1 MGFTVAEELT
11 FPRYGVSAA
20 GCYVTIRATYS
31 HNKAGSY
38 TQLSGVGYSPP
49 MMPGANGPQ
58 VPSLPYTLVARYYV
72 YASNDT
78 TLSPLLEDSLML
90 NSETAPAN
98 PIATLYAALKDQ
110 HFAGK
115 TITDDL

>member
-1 MGFTVAEELT
+1 MGFTVTEELT

-31 HNKAGSY
+31 HNKAGS
-38 TQLSGVGYSPP
+38 QSFGMPPP

>member
-31 HNKAGSY
+31 HNKAGSH
-38 TQLSGVGYSPP
+38 PP

-58 VPSLPYTLVARYYV
+58 VDSLLYTLVARYYV
-72 YASNDT
+72 YASQEAG
-78 TLSPLLEDSLML
+78 LSPLAEGSVML
-90 NSETAPAN
+90 SVDEVPAD
-98 PIATLYAALKDQ
+98 PIAAIYEKIKENYV
-110 HFAGK
+110 GK
-115 TITDDL
+115 TLVDVL

>member
-31 HNKAGSY
+31 HNKAGS
-38 TQLSGVGYSPP
+38 QSYSPP

-72 YASNDT
+72 YASQEAG
-78 TLSPLLEDSLML
+78 LSPLAEDSVML
-90 NSETAPAN
+90 SVDEVPAD
-98 PIATLYAALKDQ
+98 PIAAIYEKIKENY
-110 HFAGK
+110 AGK
-115 TITDDL
+115 TLVDV

>member
-1 MGFTVAEELT
+1 MGFIVAEELN

-31 HNKAGSY
+31 HNKAGSP
-38 TQLSGVGYSPP
+38 SIGMPFSMP
-49 MMPGANGPQ
+49 MMPGVQTG
-58 VPSLPYTLVARYYV
+58 PYTLVARYYV

-78 TLSPLLEDSLML
+78 TLSPLSEDSLML
-90 NSETAPAN
+90 NLDEAPAN
-98 PIATLYAALKDQ
+98 PIATLYAALKAQ

-115 TITDDL
+115 TITDL

>member
-1 MGFTVAEELT
+1 MGFTVTEELT

-31 HNKAGSY
+31 HNKAGS
-38 TQLSGVGYSPP
+38 QSFGMPPP
-49 MMPGANGPQ
+49 MMPGAQSG
-58 VPSLPYTLVARYYV
+58 PYTLVARYYV